1 MCWVANADRENVG
14 GGGSALV
21 LDSQF
26 GLGMSPFGGLVDFA
40 RTVTRLKK
48 ASNK

>member
-1 MCWVANADRENVG
+1 MCWVANADLENVD

-26 GLGMSPFGGLVDFA
+26 GLGMSPFGGLVDS
-40 RTVTRLKK
+40 REP
-48 ASNK
+48 